1 MFEGLKLGYLALR
14 YPQLSGFFENVM
26 NFVSV
31 FIQNF
36 KIDKKKL
43 TELKEYAEQRF
54 KELENIEDEE
64 KEEEE
69 FKKAITDIMLK
80 GIKLLGKIVKASKYD
95 EGKGMLK
102 LILEDEEGKKFVIA
116 IAVKVM
122 ENE

>member
-1 MFEGLKLGYLALR
+1 MFESLKLGYLALR

-80 GIKLLGKIVKASKYD
+80 GVKLLGKIVKGSKF
-95 EGKGMLK
+95 EEEKGILK

-116 IAVKVM
+116 IAVKVR
-122 ENE
+122 

>member
-14 YPQLSGFFENVM
+14 YPQLSGFFENIL
-26 NFVSV
+26 NFGLMLSE
-31 FIQNF
+31 NF

-54 KELENIEDEE
+54 KELEEVEED

-116 IAVKVM
+116 IAVKVV
-122 ENE
+122 ENER

>member
-1 MFEGLKLGYLALR
+1 MFESLKIGYLALR

-26 NFVSV
+26 SFVSV

-54 KELENIEDEE
+54 KELEEVEED

-80 GIKLLGKIVKASKYD
+80 GVKLLGKIVKGSKF
-95 EGKGMLK
+95 EEEKGILK

-116 IAVKVM
+116 IAVKVR
-122 ENE
+122 

>member
-54 KELENIEDEE
+54 KELEEVEED

-69 FKKAITDIMLK
+69 FRKAVTDVMLR
-80 GIKLLGKIVKASKYD
+80 GTKLLGKIVKASKYD

-116 IAVKVM
+116 IAVKVR
-122 ENE
+122 